1 MVCLNTPYHFKSFK
15 DFLPQIVLSPFL
27 NTLSHM
33 YLNGKSIV
41 SLITFISECAFIVIN
56 LYSQIVNFVFIQA
69 LGVTDTVH
77 VCLDFSTQYFCL
89 QSIKVMSQY
98 FPIFIISHFP
108 LALMDFDVIFVKY
121 CLVLYLANIFFTVRI
136 NNGLNIQFVA

>member
-69 LGVTDTVH
+69 LGVTDTVL

-89 QSIKVMSQY
+89 
-98 FPIFIISHFP
+98 
-108 LALMDFDVIFVKY
+108 
-121 CLVLYLANIFFTVRI
+121 
-136 NNGLNIQFVA
+136 

>member
-69 LGVTDTVH
+69 LGVTDTVL

-136 NNGLNIQFVA
+136 NNGLNIQSVA